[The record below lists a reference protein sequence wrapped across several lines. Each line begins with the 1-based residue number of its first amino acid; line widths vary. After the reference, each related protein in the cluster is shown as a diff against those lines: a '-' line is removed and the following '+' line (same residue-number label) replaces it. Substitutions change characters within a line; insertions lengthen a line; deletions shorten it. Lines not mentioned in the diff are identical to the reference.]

1 MTRVHVLAP
10 AKINLGLSVL
20 GKRPD
25 GYHDI
30 DTIMAMIDLCDDI
43 TLSVGV
49 VSGISIS
56 GMDAVPGDSN
66 LMTKAI
72 RLWCDEA
79 YVHPDWH
86 IEITKRIPA
95 PAGIGGGS
103 SDAAAI
109 LRALNALH
117 DEPLSDAAMHEIAAE
132 IGADCPFFLG
142 SSGTRA
148 TGTGTDLEPLQVP
161 GGWVVLVVPPVIAS
175 NKTAS
180 LYGALEPTDYG
191 VRKEIDAIA
200 NNLKDGTLPMGV
212 LPNSFLRPA
221 RSVFHGLPE
230 LEELMNEVC
239 GSCSLS
245 GAGPA
250 LYALSDSESEARI
263 WAEHLRAELPEDVFV
278 IATSFLSETPQPRR
292 QP

>member
-1 MTRVHVLAP
+1 MTSVRISAP

-25 GYHDI
+25 GYHEL
-30 DTIMAMIDLCDDI
+30 DTIMAMIDLCDEI
-43 TLSVGV
+43 TIRVGV

-56 GMDAVPGDSN
+56 GMDEVPVESN
-66 LMTKAI
+66 LVTKAV

-86 IEITKRIPA
+86 IDIEKRIPA

-142 SSGTRA
+142 ASAARA
-148 TGTGTDLEPLQVP
+148 TGTGTELSPLSSPQ
-161 GGWVVLVVPPVIAS
+161 GWLILVVPPVIS
-175 NKTAS
+175 TNKTAS
-180 LYGALEPTDYG
+180 LYRSLEPSDFGT
-191 VRKEIDAIA
+191 RAQIDAIA
-200 NNLKDGTLPMGV
+200 NNLRDGTVPNGPLA
-212 LPNSFLRPA
+212 NSFLRPA
-221 RSVFHGLPE
+221 RSAFSGLPE
-230 LEELMNEVC
+230 LEALMTEMC

-263 WAEHLRAELPEDVFV
+263 WAEHLRAELSEDVFV
-278 IATSFLSETPQPRR
+278 VATSFLTESPQPLL

>member
-1 MTRVHVLAP
+1 MTSVRILAP
-10 AKINLGLSVL
+10 AKINMGLSVL

-25 GYHDI
+25 GYHDL
-30 DTIMAMIDLCDDI
+30 DTIMAMIDLCDEI
-43 TLSVGV
+43 TVSVGV

-56 GMDAVPGDSN
+56 GMDDVPVESN
-66 LMTKAI
+66 LMTKAV
-72 RLWCDEA
+72 RLWCDEV

-86 IEITKRIPA
+86 VEIEKRIPA

-103 SDAAAI
+103 SDAAAV
-109 LRALNALH
+109 LRALNVIH
-117 DEPLSDAAMHEIAAE
+117 DEPLSNDALHEIAAE

-142 SSGTRA
+142 SPTSRA
-148 TGTGTDLEPLQVP
+148 SGTGTVLEPLP
-161 GGWVVLVVPPVIAS
+161 TPNGWLVLVVPPVAAS

-180 LYGALEPTDYG
+180 LYRALESTDYG
-191 VRKEIDAIA
+191 ASTTIDAFAIK
-200 NNLKDGTLPMGV
+200 LRDGAFPSGPF
-212 LPNSFLRPA
+212 PNSFLRPA
-221 RSVFHGLPE
+221 KSAFTGLSE
-230 LEELMNEVC
+230 LEELITEIC

-278 IATSFLSETPQPRR
+278 MATSFLTQTPQPEL